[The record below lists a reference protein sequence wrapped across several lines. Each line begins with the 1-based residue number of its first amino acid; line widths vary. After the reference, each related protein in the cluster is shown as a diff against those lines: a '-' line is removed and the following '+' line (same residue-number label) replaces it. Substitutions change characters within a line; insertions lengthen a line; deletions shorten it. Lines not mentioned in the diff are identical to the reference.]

1 MILGNTIKN
10 YQKKKRRECKEAYK
24 EIERIVHNKVI
35 NSLPPHLKEFKE
47 KEEEIYKIIRNE

>member
-1 MILGNTIKN
+1 MGNSIKN
-10 YQKKKRRECKEAYK
+10 YQKKNRRERKEAYK